1 MITSERGQL
10 IDKTEVT
17 MVHKKTPVNK
27 RTFKNTEA
35 ALW

>member
-1 MITSERGQL
+1 MKPRLQWLYIYN
-10 IDKTEVT
+10 V
-17 MVHKKTPVNK
+17 KKTPVNK